1 MSYARFNN
9 VKSSKLRRMYWRF
22 FRHGVRLEKAFYPE
36 LANLQFRFANQ
47 IEEELNSRGETVV
60 K

>member
-9 VKSSKLRRMYWRF
+9 VKTSKLRRMYWRF
-22 FRHGVRLEKAFYPE
+22 FRHGVRLEKAFYPD
-36 LANLQFRFANQ
+36 LADLQFSFANQ
-47 IEEELNSRGETVV
+47 IEAELKRRGESVN